1 MHDRNPVSARLR
13 RLGRRFLFLFRRNKV
28 EAEMA
33 EEMRLHME
41 LQAAEFRGTGMA
53 ADEAELRARLAF
65 GHMDGIRER
74 CRDEKGI
81 MWVSQLV
88 QDLGYAWRV
97 LARSPGFTLTAVLT
111 LALGIGVNTAI
122 FSLVDE
128 ILVKQLPVT
137 APGDLLLFH
146 WASSV
151 DLPVPTSGRWERDPV
166 TQQTTCTSFS
176 LPAFEAIR
184 MRNQAL
190 SGITAFAPI
199 SRLTVVADGQ
209 AEVVELG
216 QLVSGSYFSVMG
228 IAPAAGRLLEATDDS
243 PGAPAAAMVSYGY
256 WMRRFGGD
264 PSVIGKQILVNRV
277 SVAIVGVVPR
287 RFPGSLQ
294 VGDAPDLFLP
304 LVLARNMGAFEM
316 IDKPDA
322 LWWVQIIGRLR
333 AGMTSSQALIELE
346 PVFRQSALESLKLVG
361 APPPKSMGDLPSLQA
376 GPGGQGLNELRNEY
390 RQRWE
395 ILAGLGVA
403 ILAIACANLA
413 SLLLARGAARQREM
427 GVRLAMGAG
436 RGRIVRQLLTES
448 LLLAGLG
455 GALAVPFAVWVEIGL
470 VAMQPRAEGH
480 TLSLVPQ
487 LDPGIFLTAAAIS
500 VFTGVVFGLVPAFR
514 ASRVNISAEFQG
526 GTSNR
531 TGSRSRLGKSL
542 LAVQVAL
549 TLVLLVGAGLFAG
562 TLRNL
567 ASVDIGFESRGL
579 LLFDLNPNPDGSS
592 FKSALATDNEVAE
605 RLRGVPGVASA
616 TFSRMPLLGDMGW
629 KTRIGVVGRPP
640 RDDGHNTTM
649 VNFVA
654 GSFFSTYGIPI
665 MAGRAVDLADDA
677 RGGSVAVV
685 NQAFVRE
692 FFGGEDPLGRTL
704 QRPNAGNMPEFIT
717 VVGVARDASYSAV
730 RDPAPPT
737 IYFPY
742 YPQASANA
750 EATFAVR
757 AWGDPRGLV
766 PLIRKTVRSVNPLLP
781 LDDLRT
787 QQAQIGE
794 LSATERMF
802 AWLSG
807 VFSILA
813 VGLVS
818 LGLYGLMS
826 YSVLGRQGE
835 IGLRM
840 ALGARPAQVVWMIV
854 CECLLVVGIGVGLGL
869 IGAYAA
875 TRLVS
880 SLLFGL
886 SATDPAVFA
895 AGGFL
900 LLLVAII
907 AGWMPARRA
916 SRLDPMVALRAD

>member
-1 MHDRNPVSARLR
+1 MHDPTPVSGRLR
-13 RLGRRFLFLFRRNKV
+13 RLGRRFLFLFRRSKI

-33 EEMRLHME
+33 EEMRLHIE
-41 LQAAEFRGTGMA
+41 LQTAEFRGTGMT
-53 ADEAELRARLAF
+53 ADEAEMKARREF

-74 CRDEKGI
+74 CRDESGI
-81 MWVSQLV
+81 LWVSQLG
-88 QDLGYAWRV
+88 QDLRYAWRM
-97 LARSPGFTLTAVLT
+97 LARSPGFTLAAVLT

-128 ILVKQLPVT
+128 ILLRPLHVT
-137 APGDLLLFH
+137 DPGDLVLFH
-146 WASSV
+146 WSSKV

-184 MRNQAL
+184 RRNQAL

-209 AEVVELG
+209 AEVVGLG

-228 IAPAAGRLLEATDDS
+228 IAPAAGRLLEATDDG
-243 PGAPAAAMVSYGY
+243 PGAPGVAMVSYGY

-264 PSVIGKQILVNRV
+264 PSTIGKAILVNRV
-277 SVAIVGVVPR
+277 PITIVGVVPR

-304 LVLARNMGAFEM
+304 LVLARGMGAFEM

-333 AGMTSSQALIELE
+333 AGMSPLQALSELG
-346 PVFRQSALESLKLVG
+346 PAFQQSALESLKLAG
-361 APPPKSMGDLPSLQA
+361 APPPKSPDDQPTLKA

-395 ILAGLGVA
+395 ILTGLGIA

-448 LLLAGLG
+448 ILLAGLG
-455 GALAVPFAVWVEIGL
+455 GALAVPFAVWVEVGL
-470 VAMQPRAEGH
+470 VAMQPRVEGH

-487 LDPGIFLTAAAIS
+487 LDPGVFLTAATIS
-500 VFTGVVFGLVPAFR
+500 VLTGVIFGLVPAVR
-514 ASRVNISAEFQG
+514 ASRINISAEFQG

-531 TGSRSRLGKSL
+531 AGSRSGLGKSL
-542 LAVQVAL
+542 LVVQVAL
-549 TLVLLVGAGLFAG
+549 TLMLLVGAGLFAG

-567 ASVDIGFESRGL
+567 ASVDVGFDSRGL
-579 LLFDLNPNPDGSS
+579 LLFHLNPNPDGSS
-592 FKSALATDNEVAE
+592 FMAGLAVDNEVAA
-605 RLRGVPGVASA
+605 RLRAVPGVASA
-616 TFSRMPLLGDMGW
+616 TFSRMPLLSDMGW
-629 KTRIGVVGRPP
+629 NTRISVVGRPL
-640 RDDGHNTTM
+640 RDDGHDTTM

-654 GSFFSTYGIPI
+654 GNFFSTYGIPI
-665 MAGRAVDLADDA
+665 IAGRAVDMADGA

-692 FFGGEDPLGRTL
+692 FFGGEDPLGRIL
-704 QRPNAGNMPEFIT
+704 QRPDAGNMPALVT

-742 YPQASANA
+742 YSQASAKL

-757 AWGDPRGLV
+757 ASGDPRMLV
-766 PLIRKTVRSVNPLLP
+766 PLIRETVHSVNPLLP

-787 QQAQIGE
+787 QQSQISE

-807 VFSILA
+807 VFSVLA

-826 YSVLGRQGE
+826 YSVFGRQGE
-835 IGLRM
+835 IGLRI
-840 ALGARPAQVVWMIV
+840 ALGARPTQVVWMIV
-854 CECLLVVGIGVGLGL
+854 RECMLVVGIGVGLGL

-875 TRLVS
+875 TRVVS

-886 SATDPAVFA
+886 SATDPGIFA
-895 AGGFL
+895 AGGVL
-900 LLLVAII
+900 LLLVAVF
-907 AGWMPARRA
+907 AGWMPALRA
-916 SRLDPMVALRAD
+916 ARVNPMVALRAD

>member
-1 MHDRNPVSARLR
+1 
-13 RLGRRFLFLFRRNKV
+13 
-28 EAEMA
+28 MA

-826 YSVLGRQGE
+826 YSVLSRQGE

>member
-480 TLSLVPQ
+480 TLSLAPQ

-826 YSVLGRQGE
+826 YSVLSRQGE

>member
-1 MHDRNPVSARLR
+1 MHDRNTASARLR
-13 RLGRRFLFLFRRNKV
+13 RLGRRFLFLFRRNKI

-33 EEMRLHME
+33 EEMRLHVE
-41 LQAAEFRGTGMA
+41 LQAAEFRETGMK
-53 ADEAELRARLAF
+53 ADEAEMKARREF

-74 CRDEKGI
+74 CRDENGI
-81 MWVSQLV
+81 LWVSHLG
-88 QDLGYAWRV
+88 QDLRYAWRM
-97 LARSPGFTLTAVLT
+97 LARSPGFTLAAVLT

-128 ILVKQLPVT
+128 ILLRPLPVT
-137 APGDLLLFH
+137 DPGDLVLFH
-146 WASSV
+146 WSSKV

-176 LPAFEAIR
+176 LPAFEAIKKR
-184 MRNQAL
+184 SQAL

-199 SRLTVVADGQ
+199 SSLTVIADGQ
-209 AEVVELG
+209 AEVVGLG
-216 QLVSGSYFSVMG
+216 QLISGSYFSVMG
-228 IAPAAGRLLEATDDS
+228 IAPAAGRLLEATDDR
-243 PGAPAAAMVSYGY
+243 PGAPGVAMVSYGY

-264 PSVIGKQILVNRV
+264 PSAILVNRV
-277 SVAIVGVVPR
+277 PITIVGVVPR

-304 LVLARNMGAFEM
+304 LVLARGLGAFEM

-322 LWWVQIIGRLR
+322 LWWVQIIGRLG
-333 AGMTSSQALIELE
+333 AGMGPSQMLSELE
-346 PVFRQSALESLKLVG
+346 PAFQQSALESLKLVG
-361 APPPKSMGDLPSLQA
+361 APPPKSPNDLPTLKV

-395 ILAGLGVA
+395 ILTGLGIA

-448 LLLAGLG
+448 ILLAGLG
-455 GALAVPFAVWVEIGL
+455 GALAVPFAVWVEVGL
-470 VAMQPRAEGH
+470 VAMQPRVEGH

-487 LDPGIFLTAAAIS
+487 LDPGVFLSAAAIS
-500 VFTGVVFGLVPAFR
+500 VLTGVIFGLVPAIR

-531 TGSRSRLGKSL
+531 AGSRSLLGKL
-542 LAVQVAL
+542 LLVIQVAL

-567 ASVDIGFESRGL
+567 ASVNVGFESRGL
-579 LLFDLNPNPDGSS
+579 LLFHLNPNPDGTS
-592 FKSALATDNEVAE
+592 FKAGLAVDNEVAE
-605 RLRGVPGVASA
+605 RLRAVPGVASA
-616 TFSRMPLLGDMGW
+616 TFSRMPLLSDMGW
-629 KTRIGVVGRPP
+629 NTRIGVVGRPP

-654 GSFFSTYGIPI
+654 GNFFATYGIPI
-665 MAGRAVDLADDA
+665 MAGRAVDMADGA

-704 QRPNAGNMPEFIT
+704 QRPDAGNMPALIT

-742 YPQASANA
+742 YSQASAKV

-757 AWGDPRGLV
+757 ASGDPRMLV
-766 PLIRKTVRSVNPLLP
+766 PLIRETVHSVDPLLP

-807 VFSILA
+807 VFSVLA

-826 YSVLGRQGE
+826 YSVLCRQGE
-835 IGLRM
+835 IGLRI
-840 ALGARPAQVVWMIV
+840 ALGARPTQVIRMIV
-854 CECLLVVGIGVGLGL
+854 RECLLVVGIGVCLGL

-875 TRLVS
+875 TRIVS

-886 SATDPAVFA
+886 SATDPGIFA
-895 AGGFL
+895 AGGVL
-900 LLLVAII
+900 LLLVAVF
-907 AGWMPARRA
+907 AGWMPAQRA
-916 SRLDPMVALRAD
+916 ARVNPMVALHSD